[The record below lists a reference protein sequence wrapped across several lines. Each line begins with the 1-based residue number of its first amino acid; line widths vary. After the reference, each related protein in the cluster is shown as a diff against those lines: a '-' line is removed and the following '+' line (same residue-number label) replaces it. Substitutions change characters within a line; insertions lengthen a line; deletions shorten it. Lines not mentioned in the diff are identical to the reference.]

1 MENKEL
7 YFTTGELARLTGLS
21 EQLLIFYDKKNFF
34 TATSTGSNGYRYYLL
49 SKYFQLKILITL
61 RKMDIPLEEIY
72 QYLQHGNDDFLLNIY
87 KRKLS
92 EYQEQMKQ
100 LQKKSQILEKRIQ
113 SMERQP
119 HLILNRIFITEL
131 EKERRY
137 YRWDIDMSAPVKD
150 RVSQMAAA
158 LRPYLQDENCFRD
171 SILGFILPSASL
183 HQEQPATSY
192 SFLTHYIPH
201 MPGMKEKTVHTMKP
215 GVYLKIHGYGHY
227 GVIDAETKRALLDF
241 IGRNHMKADDHFMV
255 FPLSQYW
262 MTGQSR
268 WIMTTMIRIDS

>member
-1 MENKEL
+1 MENKEF

-21 EQLLIFYDKKNFF
+21 KQLLIFYDKKNFF
-34 TATSTGSNGYRYYLL
+34 TATATGSNGYRYYLL

-72 QYLQHGNDDFLLNIY
+72 QYLQHGNDEFLLSIY

-92 EYQEQMKQ
+92 EYLEQMKQ

-150 RVSQMAAA
+150 RVSQMATA

-201 MPGMKEKTVHTMKP
+201 MPGIKEKAVHIMKP

>member
-1 MENKEL
+1 MENKEF

-21 EQLLIFYDKKNFF
+21 KQLLIFYDKKNFF
-34 TATSTGSNGYRYYLL
+34 TATATGSNGYRYYLL

-72 QYLQHGNDDFLLNIY
+72 QYLQHGNDEFLLSIY

-150 RVSQMAAA
+150 RVSHMATA

-201 MPGMKEKTVHTMKP
+201 MPGIKEKAVH
-215 GVYLKIHGYGHY
+215 I
-227 GVIDAETKRALLDF
+227 
-241 IGRNHMKADDHFMV
+241 
-255 FPLSQYW
+255 
-262 MTGQSR
+262 
-268 WIMTTMIRIDS
+268 

>member
-1 MENKEL
+1 MENKEF

-21 EQLLIFYDKKNFF
+21 KQLLIFYDKKNFF
-34 TATSTGSNGYRYYLL
+34 TATATGSNGYRYYLL

-72 QYLQHGNDDFLLNIY
+72 QYLQHGNDEFLLSIY

-171 SILGFILPSASL
+171 
-183 HQEQPATSY
+183 
-192 SFLTHYIPH
+192 
-201 MPGMKEKTVHTMKP
+201 
-215 GVYLKIHGYGHY
+215 
-227 GVIDAETKRALLDF
+227 
-241 IGRNHMKADDHFMV
+241 
-255 FPLSQYW
+255 
-262 MTGQSR
+262 
-268 WIMTTMIRIDS
+268 

>member
-1 MENKEL
+1 MENKEF

-21 EQLLIFYDKKNFF
+21 KQLLIFYDKKNFF
-34 TATSTGSNGYRYYLL
+34 TATATGSNGYRYYLL

-72 QYLQHGNDDFLLNIY
+72 QYLQHGSDEFLLSIY

-100 LQKKSQILEKRIQ
+100 LQKKSHILEKRIQ

-137 YRWDIDMSAPVKD
+137 YRWDVDMSAPVKE

-201 MPGMKEKTVHTMKP
+201 MPGIKEKAVHIMKP

>member
-21 EQLLIFYDKKNFF
+21 KQLLIFYDKKNFF

-72 QYLQHGNDDFLLNIY
+72 QYLQHGNDEFLLNIY

-137 YRWDIDMSAPVKD
+137 YRWDIDMSAPVKE

-201 MPGMKEKTVHTMKP
+201 MPGIKEKVVHIMKP

-268 WIMTTMIRIDS
+268 WIMITMIRIDS

>member
-1 MENKEL
+1 MENKEI

-21 EQLLIFYDKKNFF
+21 KQLLIFYDKKNFF

-72 QYLQHGNDDFLLNIY
+72 QYLQHGSDEFLLNIY

-100 LQKKSQILEKRIQ
+100 LQKKSYILEKRIQ

-137 YRWDIDMSAPVKD
+137 YRWDVDMSAPVKE

-171 SILGFILPSASL
+171 SILGFILPSSSL
-183 HQEQPATSY
+183 HEEQPATAY

-201 MPGMKEKTVHTMKP
+201 MPGIKGQAVHTMKP
-215 GVYLKIHGYGHY
+215 GIYLKVHGYGHY

-262 MTGQSR
+262 MTGQNR
-268 WIMTTMIRIDS
+268 WIMTTMIRIHT

>member
-1 MENKEL
+1 MENKEF

-21 EQLLIFYDKKNFF
+21 KQLLIFYDKKNFF
-34 TATSTGSNGYRYYLL
+34 IATATGSNGYRYYLL

-72 QYLQHGNDDFLLNIY
+72 QYLQHGNDEFLLSIY

-100 LQKKSQILEKRIQ
+100 LQKKSQILEKRIH

-137 YRWDIDMSAPVKD
+137 YHWDIDMSAPVKD
-150 RVSQMAAA
+150 RVSQMATA
-158 LRPYLQDENCFRD
+158 LRPYLQDKNCFRD

-201 MPGMKEKTVHTMKP
+201 MPGIKEKAVHIMKP